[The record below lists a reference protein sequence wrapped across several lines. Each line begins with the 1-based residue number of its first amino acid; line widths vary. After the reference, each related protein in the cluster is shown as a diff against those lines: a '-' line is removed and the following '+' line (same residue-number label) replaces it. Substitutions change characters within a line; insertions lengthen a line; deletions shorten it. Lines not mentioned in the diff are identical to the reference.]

1 MKKRTRNILIGAG
14 VATTITAVGAAAYTV
29 SKSLLEFALDRE
41 APKIFRKGKKKLSGY
56 DEAYHRLMAEVDA
69 AAQKLEDCGC
79 TTVEIIGHDGIK
91 LVGHWYENPNAQRI
105 VVAMHGWRS
114 SWSQDFGMIADFLH
128 DNGCSVLYA
137 EQRGQNS
144 SGGDHMTFG
153 LLERYDCLDWINWV
167 NENTQEELPIYLAG
181 ISMGATTVLMVTG
194 LELPGNVR
202 GVVAD
207 CGFTSPY
214 AIWKY
219 VTEENLHLSYKL
231 HGNLVE
237 RLCQR
242 KIRMGAKAYS
252 TVDAMHS
259 CQIPVLF
266 IHGAD
271 DTFVPV
277 TMTYENYRACTAP
290 KQLLIVPG
298 AQHGLSYY
306 VEQEKYEKAV
316 NEFWK
321 TYDICSSGWAG

>member
-1 MKKRTRNILIGAG
+1 MKKTTRNLLIGAG

-41 APKIFRKGKKKLSGY
+41 APKLIQAGRGKLSGGRKEY
-56 DEAYHRLMAEVDA
+56 DQLVTQVDA
-69 AAQKLEDCGC
+69 AAQRLENSECD
-79 TTVEIIGHDGIK
+79 TVEIISHDGIK
-91 LVGHWYENPNAQRI
+91 LVGHWYENPDAQRI

-167 NENTQEELPIYLAG
+167 NENTQGELPIYLAG
-181 ISMGATTVLMVTG
+181 ISMGATTVLMATG
-194 LELPGNVR
+194 LELPRNVR

-242 KIRMGAKAYS
+242 KIRMGAKEYS
-252 TVDAMHS
+252 TIDAMNG

-266 IHGAD
+266 IHGSD
-271 DTFVPV
+271 DRFVPV

-306 VEQEKYEKAV
+306 VEQDRYEKEVKA
-316 NEFWK
+316 FWRS
-321 TYDICSSGWAG
+321 YDT

>member
-1 MKKRTRNILIGAG
+1 MKKTTRNLLIGAG
-14 VATTITAVGAAAYTV
+14 VATTITAMGAAAYTV

-56 DEAYHRLMAEVDA
+56 DEAYDRLMAEVDA

-79 TTVEIIGHDGIK
+79 AIVEIIGHDGIK

-167 NENTQEELPIYLAG
+167 NENTQGELPVYLAG
-181 ISMGATTVLMVTG
+181 ISMGATTVLMATG

-252 TVDAMHS
+252 TLDAMNG
-259 CQIPVLF
+259 CRIPVLF

-306 VEQEKYEKAV
+306 VEQDRYEKEVKA
-316 NEFWK
+316 FWRS
-321 TYDICSSGWAG
+321 YDA

>member
-1 MKKRTRNILIGAG
+1 MKKTTRNLLIGAG

-41 APKIFRKGKKKLSGY
+41 APKLIQAGRGKLSGGGKEY
-56 DEAYHRLMAEVDA
+56 DQLVTQVDA
-69 AAQKLEDCGC
+69 AAQRLENSECD
-79 TTVEIIGHDGIK
+79 TVEIISHDGIK
-91 LVGHWYENPNAQRI
+91 LVGHWYENPDAQRI

-167 NENTQEELPIYLAG
+167 NKNTQGELPIYLAG
-181 ISMGATTVLMVTG
+181 ISMGATTVLMATG
-194 LELPGNVR
+194 LELPRNVR

-242 KIRMGAKAYS
+242 KIRMGAKEYS
-252 TVDAMHS
+252 TIDAMHG

-266 IHGAD
+266 IHGSD
-271 DTFVPV
+271 DRFVPV

-306 VEQEKYEKAV
+306 VEKERYEETVKNLWNKYDE
-316 NEFWK
+316 
-321 TYDICSSGWAG
+321 

>member
-1 MKKRTRNILIGAG
+1 MKKSTRNILIGAG

-41 APKIFRKGKKKLSGY
+41 APKLIQAGRGKLSGGGKEY
-56 DEAYHRLMAEVDA
+56 DQLVTQVDA
-69 AAQKLEDCGC
+69 AAQRLENSECD
-79 TTVEIIGHDGIK
+79 TVEIISHDGIK
-91 LVGHWYENPNAQRI
+91 LVGHWYENPDAQRI

-167 NENTQEELPIYLAG
+167 NKNTQGELPIYLAG
-181 ISMGATTVLMVTG
+181 ISMGATTVLMATG
-194 LELPGNVR
+194 LELPRNVR

-242 KIRMGAKAYS
+242 KIRMGAKEYS
-252 TVDAMHS
+252 TIDAMHG

-266 IHGAD
+266 IHGSD
-271 DTFVPV
+271 DRFVPV

-306 VEQEKYEKAV
+306 VEKERYEETVKNLWNKYDE
-316 NEFWK
+316 
-321 TYDICSSGWAG
+321 

>member
-1 MKKRTRNILIGAG
+1 MGKEYDQL
-14 VATTITAVGAAAYTV
+14 VAQVDATA
-29 SKSLLEFALDRE
+29 
-41 APKIFRKGKKKLSGY
+41 KKLESS
-56 DEAYHRLMAEVDA
+56 
-69 AAQKLEDCGC
+69 GC
-79 TTVEIIGHDGIK
+79 TTVEIISHDGIK

-114 SWSQDFGMIADFLH
+114 SWNQDFGMIADFLH

-181 ISMGATTVLMVTG
+181 ISMGATTVLMATG

-242 KIRMGAKAYS
+242 KIRMGAKEYS
-252 TVDAMHS
+252 TMDAMQG

-290 KQLLIVPG
+290 KQLLVVPG

-306 VEQEKYEKAV
+306 VEQDRYEKEVKA
-316 NEFWK
+316 FWRSF
-321 TYDICSSGWAG
+321 DAGQSKEVL

>member
-1 MKKRTRNILIGAG
+1 MKKTTRNLLIGAG

-56 DEAYHRLMAEVDA
+56 DEAYDRLMAEVDA
-69 AAQKLEDCGC
+69 AAKKLEDCGC

-91 LVGHWYENPNAQRI
+91 LVGHWYENPNARRI

-167 NENTQEELPIYLAG
+167 NENSPGELPIYLAG
-181 ISMGATTVLMVTG
+181 ISMGATTVLMATG
-194 LELPGNVR
+194 LELPCNVR

-252 TVDAMHS
+252 TIDAMNG

-321 TYDICSSGWAG
+321 TYDICSSG